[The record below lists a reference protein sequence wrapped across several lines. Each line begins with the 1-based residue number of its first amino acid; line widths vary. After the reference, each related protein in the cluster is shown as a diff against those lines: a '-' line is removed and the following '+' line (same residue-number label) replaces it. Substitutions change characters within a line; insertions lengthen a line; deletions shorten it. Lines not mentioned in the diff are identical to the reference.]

1 MNCETKGTVIS
12 ASKQWW
18 MKVNTKPV
26 RMISTDKAT
35 FPYIIKVRYSVD
47 GKDYTKRKWISA
59 GCSVPE
65 VGSSVTVSYDS
76 TKPNRAKVIC

>member
-1 MNCETKGTVIS
+1 MNNEIKGTVVS

-26 RMISTDKAT
+26 RVIGTDGAT
-35 FPYIIKVRYSVD
+35 FPYIIKVRYIVD

-59 GCSVPE
+59 GCSVPA

-76 TKPNRAKVIC
+76 TKPSRAKVIC